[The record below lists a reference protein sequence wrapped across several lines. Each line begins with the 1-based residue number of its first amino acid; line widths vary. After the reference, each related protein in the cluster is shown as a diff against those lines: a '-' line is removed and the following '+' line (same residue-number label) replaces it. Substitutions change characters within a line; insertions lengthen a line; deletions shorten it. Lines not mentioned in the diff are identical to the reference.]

1 MKRTF
6 VIALGLVLVFVLGSC
21 APVPSAGQPQAA
33 APAPA
38 AQAAPTAAQPAA
50 AQPAAGAKKTIG
62 LVQIDL
68 SNPFH
73 LGEVE
78 GAKEA
83 ARRLGFD
90 LKVTSGEG
98 DVNKQI
104 QATENLINQKVDA
117 LAINFIDI
125 KAFGPTLQ
133 KAKAAGIPVI
143 CLHSQADGCTTM
155 LGFDELNTGRIDG
168 DYAVKLLTDRY
179 GSAKGEVANLQ
190 GLLGQGL
197 NEQRTGGF
205 MEVATKSPDVKVDA
219 KEPTNWD
226 PQKAATICENWLTAY
241 PKLDLIYGNSD
252 SLTVPCANVLQRAGK
267 LNTGT
272 PKDPGIMI
280 VSVDGTDSGL
290 QAVKNKLMKSTVMLA
305 PQYSGYWKA
314 MIPFKVAMGENV
326 GKEVL
331 IKGVLINADNVDPA
345 IQLAKDQ
352 VSQIQTFPFDKPLP
366 DIVDQ
371 YMKK

>member
-1 MKRTF
+1 MKR
-6 VIALGLVLVFVLGSC
+6 LVL
-21 APVPSAGQPQAA
+21 AA
-33 APAPA
+33 LALVMMLSLFACTPAPAPTPPP
-38 AQAAPTAAQPAA
+38 APTQAPATSAANAP
-50 AQPAAGAKKTIG
+50 AKKITVG
-62 LVQIDL
+62 MVQIDL

-83 ARRLGFD
+83 ARRFGFD

-104 QATENLINQKVDA
+104 QAVENLINQKVDV
-117 LAINFIDI
+117 LTINFIDI
-125 KAFGPTLQ
+125 KAFGPTLE

-143 CLHSQADGCTTM
+143 GMHSTSDLCTLM
-155 LGFDELNTGRIDG
+155 IGFDELNTGRIDG
-168 DYAVKLLTDRY
+168 EAAVNLLKQRY
-179 GSAKGEVANLQ
+179 GEPKGEVANLQ

-205 MEVATKSPDVKVDA
+205 IDVVTQNPGIKVDA

-226 PQKAATICENWLTAY
+226 PNKAATICENWLTAY
-241 PKLDLIYGNSD
+241 PNLDLIYGNSD
-252 SLTVPCANVLQRAGK
+252 SLCVPCANVLKRAGK
-267 LNTGT
+267 LNTGS

-280 VSVDGTDSGL
+280 VSVDGTESGL
-290 QAVKNKLMKSTVMLA
+290 QAVKEGMLKTTVMLA
-305 PQYSGYWKA
+305 PQYSGFWKVW
-314 MIPFKVAMGENV
+314 IPYRVAMGEKF

-331 IKGVLINADNVDPA
+331 IKGVLIDQTNVDQA
-345 IQLAKDQ
+345 LQLAKDQ
-352 VSQIQTFPFDKPLP
+352 IDQIQTFPFEKPLP
-366 DIVDQ
+366 EIIAE

>member
-1 MKRTF
+1 MNRS
-6 VIALGLVLVFVLGSC
+6 IALAGLMLLALTLSVAC
-21 APVPSAGQPQAA
+21 AGTTL
-33 APAPA
+33 
-38 AQAAPTAAQPAA
+38 PTAAPPTAASTGQQGSQPI
-50 AQPAAGAKKTIG
+50 TVG

-83 ARRLGFD
+83 ARRNGFE

-104 QATENLINQKVDA
+104 QAVENLINQKVNVISVNMIDA
-117 LAINFIDI
+117 

-133 KAKAAGIPVI
+133 KAKAAGIPVV
-143 CLHSQADGCTTM
+143 CLHSFVEGCTLM

-168 DYAVKLLTDRY
+168 EAAVQLLTERY
-179 GSAKGEVANLQ
+179 GTPKGEVANLQ

-205 MEVATKSPDVKVDA
+205 IEVVTKNPDIKVDA

-226 PQKAATICENWLTAY
+226 PKKAADVCETWLTAY
-241 PKLDLIYGNSD
+241 PNLDLIYGNSD
-252 SLTVPCANVLQRAGK
+252 SLTIPCANVLQRAGK
-267 LNTGT
+267 LNTGS

-280 VSVDGTDSGL
+280 VSVDGTESGL
-290 QAVKNKLMKSTVMLA
+290 KGVKDGLLKTTVMLA

-314 MIPFKVAMGENV
+314 WVPFRVAKGEQL
-326 GKEVL
+326 GQEVL
-331 IKGVLINADNVDPA
+331 IKGVLIDQSNVDPA
-345 IQLAKDQ
+345 IQLASDQ
-352 VSQIQTFPFDKPLP
+352 VSKIQSFPFDKPLP
-366 DIVDQ
+366 EIVNQ
-371 YMKK
+371 YLNK